1 MENLALM
8 ISMQDAVR
16 EFIDLCVEQWNID
29 IKNPLH
35 CLFATNQM
43 VADYSG
49 FSNVY
54 RAFKN
59 AGVYQ
64 GIGYK
69 QLNTELLSH
78 DIIRLGEVQS
88 LLYRMMKLYTEVREE
103 KQALRKIL
111 PTDEYRNM
119 SFSDLKKLI
128 ELLQSLNGN
137 TLDELLVDI
146 FEKYKTSRDKSYK
159 FIIESIF
166 DIDEISYEGMLKYL
180 LHSLY
185 DSYDEEEETKQIV
198 GEVYSVY

>member
-180 LHSLY
+180 LHS
-185 DSYDEEEETKQIV
+185 
-198 GEVYSVY
+198 VY